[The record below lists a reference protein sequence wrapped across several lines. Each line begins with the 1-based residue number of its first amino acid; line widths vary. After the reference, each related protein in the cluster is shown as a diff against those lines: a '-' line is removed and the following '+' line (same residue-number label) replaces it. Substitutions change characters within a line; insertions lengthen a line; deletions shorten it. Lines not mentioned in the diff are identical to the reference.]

1 MLVEITYDLNGSNI
15 KYIFYDDR
23 GKEEYYIDNNL
34 VEVSYLNESIDEYI
48 REMKEGLEILKL
60 VKNITNVKIN

>member
-1 MLVEITYDLNGSNI
+1 MVEITYDLNGSNI
-15 KYIFYDDR
+15 KYIFYDDK

-48 REMKEGLEILKL
+48 RKMKEGLEILKL
-60 VKNITNVKIN
+60 VNNITNVKIN

>member
-1 MLVEITYDLNGSNI
+1 MVEITYDLNGSNI
-15 KYIFYDDR
+15 KYIFYDDK

-48 REMKEGLEILKL
+48 REMKEGL
-60 VKNITNVKIN
+60 

>member
-1 MLVEITYDLNGSNI
+1 MVEITYDLNGSNI
-15 KYIFYDDR
+15 KYIFYDDK

-48 REMKEGLEILKL
+48 RKMKEGLEILKL
-60 VKNITNVKIN
+60 VNNITNVKTN